1 MSEDERR
8 PPPVDVESA
17 REQVAAYRAGI
28 AALQAREAQFQAML
42 TPEQRAAYLR
52 LQIHLST
59 HWDMEK
65 EAMLAVVRA
74 LVEQKGAPL
83 DYACDIVQDIV
94 DEGDVEFLR
103 DPEWKPPYSL

>member
-1 MSEDERR
+1 MSQDEQR
-8 PPPVDVESA
+8 PPAVDVESA

-28 AALQAREAQFQAML
+28 PALQAREAQFQAML
-42 TPEQRAAYLR
+42 TPEQQAAYLR
-52 LQIHLST
+52 LQIHLTT

-83 DYACDIVQDIV
+83 DYACYVVQDIV

-103 DPEWKPPYSL
+103 DPDWKPPYSA